1 MPSSNKLTG
10 ADRLSQLFEN
20 IVVTNHNDIRSI
32 NSTFGAIRRD
42 LEVTAAA
49 TAAVKESRKAP

>member
-20 IVVTNHNDIRSI
+20 IVVANNNDIPSI
-32 NSTFGAIRRD
+32 NSTFGAIMRD